1 MKKSLLLRVFFGLM
15 IVVLGGILLLQNLG
29 VINHD
34 IWQQYGAL
42 FWGSAL
48 TVAGVLAM
56 VANRHF
62 WIIGLPL
69 VIVGLGMILR
79 STGIVDINLW
89 KLFWPVLL
97 IAVGLAVVFRPK
109 ASRQQPV
116 KKDVV
121 AVFYGDESRVKGQ
134 YDGGSLTAIFGGVE
148 LDLRDAKIT
157 NNAVIEVMV
166 LCGGASVLVPEGI
179 IVENDVRGILGDSD
193 DKTSAS
199 ASAKTKLYIRGECIF
214 GGFEVKTKA

>member
-1 MKKSLLLRVFFGLM
+1 MKKNLLLRVFFGLM
-15 IVVLGGILLLQNLG
+15 VVALGVILLLQNLG
-29 VINHD
+29 VINYD

-97 IAVGLAVVFRPK
+97 IAVGLAAVFRPK

-157 NNAVIEVMV
+157 NNAVIEVLV
-166 LCGGASVLVPEGI
+166 FCGGVSVLVPENVV
-179 IVENDVRGILGDSD
+179 VENDVRGILGDSD

-199 ASAKTKLYIRGECIF
+199 ASAKTKLYIRGECIL

>member
-1 MKKSLLLRVFFGLM
+1 MNKSLLLRVFFGLM

-29 VINHD
+29 IINHD
-34 IWQQYGAL
+34 IWQQYGAF

-48 TVAGVLAM
+48 MIAGVAM
-56 VANRHF
+56 MAANRHF
-62 WIIGLPL
+62 WIAGIPL
-69 VIVGLGMILR
+69 MIVGLGVILR
-79 STGIVDINLW
+79 GVGIVDVNLW

-109 ASRQQPV
+109 ASRRQSA
-116 KKDVV
+116 KKDMA
-121 AVFYGDESRVKGQ
+121 AVFYGDGSRVQGK
-134 YDGGSLTAIFGGVE
+134 YDGGSLTAIFGGIE

-157 NNAVIEVMV
+157 NGAVIEVTV
-166 LCGGASVLVPEGI
+166 LCGGVSVLVPENV

-193 DKTSAS
+193 NKTTAS
-199 ASAKTKLYIRGECIF
+199 ASAKTKLYIRGDCIL